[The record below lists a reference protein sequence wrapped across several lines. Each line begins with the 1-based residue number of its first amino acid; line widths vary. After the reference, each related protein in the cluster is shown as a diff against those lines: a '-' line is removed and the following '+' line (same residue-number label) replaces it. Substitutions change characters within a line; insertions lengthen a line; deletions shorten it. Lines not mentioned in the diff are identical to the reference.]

1 MRNVRRL
8 IARLVMAIAIG
19 VPTFLLAQATVT
31 TNDSTGGGFWDNILS
46 FIIGIVV
53 SFVVQIVKPEWFIDW
68 FLKLIDTKMDKK
80 SANIVTNA
88 TGYVAI
94 KVGIRAVEAHP
105 DEGPV
110 QEGLQLVKQG
120 AELIKKGLVSS
131 KQ

>member
-1 MRNVRRL
+1 MKKTIIKRF
-8 IARLVMAIAIG
+8 IIGAILG
-19 VPTFLLAQATVT
+19 VSATLLAQATTT

-80 SANIVTNA
+80 SANIVTNT

>member
-8 IARLVMAIAIG
+8 IARLMMAIAVG
-19 VPTFLLAQATVT
+19 VPTFILAQATTT
-31 TNDSTGGGFWDNILS
+31 TNEGTGGGFWDNILS

-80 SANIVTNA
+80 SANIVTNV

-94 KVGIRAVEAHP
+94 KVGIRAIEAHP

>member
-1 MRNVRRL
+1 MKKTIIKRF
-8 IARLVMAIAIG
+8 IIGAILG
-19 VPTFLLAQATVT
+19 VSATLLAQATTT
-31 TNDSTGGGFWDNILS
+31 TNEGTGGGFWDNILS

-80 SANIVTNA
+80 SANIVTNV